1 MARQGCHPMSKT
13 LLHAGSIRVILENSK
28 IADRIF
34 KPREQN
40 ECAKSAMLDTVKF
53 WTAVFLPQRFD
64 DKNQKYLAHT
74 TKQWDDRKRE
84 FLARGSGMKDGR
96 TSIAPQPR
104 DLVFTGIM
112 RQAVMKGARPWATS
126 TKASPK
132 GRVAMPTGH
141 AVQKNISRVLRHVPV
156 FEYNRLC
163 EVFKAAF
170 NKAIVAGEAKQAAA
184 KQGKADAKVARK
196 AKKKAL
202 TEARRSARADNA
214 AVKRATRKADKR
226 LAKQLIKDD
235 KRQAKFTRKNAD
247 NSRKKKIRQSM
258 RESEKQF
265 RQSMRGR
272 GVRGGVTVNPRKS
285 LRG

>member
-1 MARQGCHPMSKT
+1 
-13 LLHAGSIRVILENSK
+13 
-28 IADRIF
+28 
-34 KPREQN
+34 
-40 ECAKSAMLDTVKF
+40 
-53 WTAVFLPQRFD
+53 
-64 DKNQKYLAHT
+64 
-74 TKQWDDRKRE
+74 
-84 FLARGSGMKDGR
+84 
-96 TSIAPQPR
+96 
-104 DLVFTGIM
+104 M
-112 RQAVMKGARPWATS
+112 RLAVMKGARPSAVS
-126 TKASPK
+126 TGAKPR
-132 GRVAMPTGH
+132 GRVAMPTAH
-141 AVQKNISRVLRHVPV
+141 AIKANISRVLKHVPV

-170 NKAIVAGEAKQAAA
+170 NKAIVAGEARQGAA

-226 LAKQLIKDD
+226 FAKQLIKDD

-247 NSRKKKIRQSM
+247 NSRKKKIRQSI

-272 GVRGGVTVNPRKS
+272 GVRSSVTGNPRKS

>member
-1 MARQGCHPMSKT
+1 MSKT

-40 ECAKSAMLDTVKF
+40 ECAKSAMLETVKF

-64 DKNQKYLAHT
+64 DKNRKYNAHT
-74 TKQWDDRKRE
+74 TRQWDDRKKM
-84 FLARGSGMKDGR
+84 FLATNTGTKDGR
-96 TSIAPQPR
+96 TSVAPQPR
-104 DLVFTGIM
+104 DLVFTGDM
-112 RQAVMKGARPWATS
+112 RLAVVKGARPSATS

-132 GRVAMPTGH
+132 GRVAMPTAHGVK
-141 AVQKNISRVLRHVPV
+141 ANISRVLKHVPV

-202 TEARRSARADNA
+202 TEARRSVRADNA
-214 AVKRATRKADKR
+214 AVKRATRKADTR
-226 LAKQLIKDD
+226 AAKQLIKDD

-247 NSRKKKIRQSM
+247 RTRQKKIRQSI

-272 GVRGGVTVNPRKS
+272 GVRSSVTGNPRKS
-285 LRG
+285 LKG